1 MNDPLDLDIGHNTK
15 KRLLESILCIERLE
29 SEKESTQE
37 NIKDIYSTLKSEG
50 FDTKTL
56 KKIVKR
62 RKKEKE
68 ELEMEDTLLE
78 TYEDAINTVEDLLK

>member
-15 KRLLESILCIERLE
+15 KRLLESIQSIERLE